1 MFNVSRRLII
11 FIVYPERLKKN
22 KQDRRDR
29 GGSKIYYKK
38 EVHTEAIRSY
48 RRYKYENLKQ
58 TIIKPLNLKN
68 EKST

>member
-11 FIVYPERLKKN
+11 FIVYPERKERNYQARLEN
-22 KQDRRDR
+22 

-38 EVHTEAIRSY
+38 EKHTESIRKH

-58 TIIKPLNLKN
+58 TITKP
-68 EKST
+68 